1 MKATEALQLNA
12 FLAALTQLDGKLPV
26 ELQNQLND
34 IGKEFPASVSKLGT
48 LAKSYSPLDKIYKE
62 ARRVLRSHEGER
74 LRFTTPEP
82 EEAAHSHEED
92 IISVAIE
99 ILNFSDSVTL
109 AKKAATESGV
119 LKQLLV
125 LLRGET
131 SFSVPDAQLADVRAS
146 QSHQVYNIHNLVG
159 GICITPDD
167 GEKVYDLIYPEL
179 LAGNAVE
186 LDFAGV
192 NIIAPPFLNP
202 AIGRLLK
209 DIQPEDLD
217 RLLKVSNLIP
227 LGMRLMEEVI
237 EDSKEYYSDEKI
249 RRAVDEVLREMA
261 ENL

>member
-48 LAKSYSPLDKIYKE
+48 LAKSYSPLDEIYKE

-109 AKKAATESGV
+109 AKR
-119 LKQLLV
+119 QLQSQAYLSSFLFCLEAKPV
-125 LLRGET
+125 FGARCSVGGCE
-131 SFSVPDAQLADVRAS
+131 SFSEPSSVQHPQLSWR
-146 QSHQVYNIHNLVG
+146 NLHN
-159 GICITPDD
+159 T
-167 GEKVYDLIYPEL
+167 
-179 LAGNAVE
+179 
-186 LDFAGV
+186 
-192 NIIAPPFLNP
+192 
-202 AIGRLLK
+202 R
-209 DIQPEDLD
+209 
-217 RLLKVSNLIP
+217 
-227 LGMRLMEEVI
+227 
-237 EDSKEYYSDEKI
+237 
-249 RRAVDEVLREMA
+249 
-261 ENL
+261 